1 MEEISVQAIEE
12 MKKDFEENPKH
23 KKIVENQL
31 IYFFPKWIGEKIKE
45 KSYIILGQIINKFVR
60 GR

>member
-31 IYFFPKWIGEKIKE
+31 IYFFPKWIGEKIK
-45 KSYIILGQIINKFVR
+45 KKNNKQSSR
-60 GR
+60 G